1 MSENTFKPQRTIT
14 IEKVLTPLSVL
25 IALVGL
31 ILVIVGP
38 VASLLN
44 TVAGEVNDA
53 ATEAGVGGGG
63 FLPAEE
69 DDEETASS
77 DDLLARQLIPYTII
91 PDRPRDEVATYTVQP
106 GDTLL
111 AIANNFGITAET
123 IVFANNHKLFGDVHM
138 LQRGMELF
146 ILPTEGAYVRSY
158 EDRTIAQIADKY
170 GVEPEVIINS
180 EFNDLE
186 DASPNTTPPWGK
198 WLVVPGGVGEAAD
211 LYKPV
216 INETVNEETGQ
227 VVRSFMPN
235 MAGSCAAGIQGSGGT
250 GAFSNP
256 LVNSVFTQ
264 GYYPGH
270 SGIDLAAPVGTPVLA
285 SDAGV
290 VIFSGW
296 VSTSWGYGVLVV
308 LDHGNGWTSYYA
320 HLNATTVR
328 CGQFVNRG
336 GQVGTVGSTGNSSG
350 PHLHFEL
357 RFNHVPDNPAG
368 YIPVQ

>member
-1 MSENTFKPQRTIT
+1 
-14 IEKVLTPLSVL
+14 
-25 IALVGL
+25 
-31 ILVIVGP
+31 
-38 VASLLN
+38 
-44 TVAGEVNDA
+44 
-53 ATEAGVGGGG
+53 
-63 FLPAEE
+63 
-69 DDEETASS
+69 
-77 DDLLARQLIPYTII
+77 
-91 PDRPRDEVATYTVQP
+91 
-106 GDTLL
+106 
-111 AIANNFGITAET
+111 
-123 IVFANNHKLFGDVHM
+123 
-138 LQRGMELF
+138 
-146 ILPTEGAYVRSY
+146 
-158 EDRTIAQIADKY
+158 
-170 GVEPEVIINS
+170 
-180 EFNDLE
+180 
-186 DASPNTTPPWGK
+186 
-198 WLVVPGGVGEAAD
+198 VPGGVGEAAD